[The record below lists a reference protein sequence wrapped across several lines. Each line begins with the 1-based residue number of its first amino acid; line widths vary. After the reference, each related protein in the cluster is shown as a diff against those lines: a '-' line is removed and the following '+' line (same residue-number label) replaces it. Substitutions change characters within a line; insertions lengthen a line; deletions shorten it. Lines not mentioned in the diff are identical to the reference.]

1 MDEILKITEKYDV
14 TFIKEGLASLEAL
27 NNFALTFYK
36 DVAEI
41 YDAITRIRNIE
52 RNPRGFSLDDAPILG
67 LLVRVW
73 KLLKEIIKYYEQDN
87 AEIIGILERP
97 LIEASVIATYLM
109 TGDRSAVEDYR
120 KCSYKDRL

>member
-41 YDAITRIRNIE
+41 YDCITRIRNIE
-52 RNPRGFSLDDAPILG
+52 RNPKGFSLDDAPILG
-67 LLVRVW
+67 LLVRIW
-73 KLLKEIIKYYEQDN
+73 KLLKQVIRYYEENN
-87 AEIIGILERP
+87 ADIIGTLDRP
-97 LIEASVIATYLM
+97 LIEGAVVATYLM
-109 TGDRSAVEDYR
+109 TCDRRVMEDYR
-120 KCSYKDRL
+120 KCSYKD